1 MRRVQSPWKPWKDAI
16 TKLKGILAR
25 NVTNEKQWGK
35 SLPADLVF
43 ICVVENPSWGV
54 SKNFQQPELRLRIGP
69 YIVVWSRDSTPSGS
83 EWSYQREYDQ
93 WREASYPWLQERD
106 SSWSTK
112 LKLPCSKATAL
123 LGSAALHLTARWPRK
138 CGRQSLKLP
147 PYALPPSIHVL
158 GCNSLPLSVAVSSD
172 LLLQV
177 W

>member
-54 SKNFQQPELRLRIGP
+54 SKNSEQPELRLRSGP
-69 YIVVWSRDSTPSGS
+69 YIVVWSRDSKPSGS

-123 LGSAALHLTARWPRK
+123 LGSAALHLTACCW
-138 CGRQSLKLP
+138 L
-147 PYALPPSIHVL
+147 YADQ
-158 GCNSLPLSVAVSSD
+158 GSVAGSLYSRLHTPC
-172 LLLQV
+172 LLVFMSLGV
-177 W
+177 IPSP